1 MWFAETTSEKADLAK
16 VIIEALQTAI
26 PMREN
31 KIKLLPYKEILVWV
45 WLLEIQIPGFGNVAK
60 HLC

>member
-16 VIIEALQTAI
+16 VIIEALQTPI

-31 KIKLLPYKEILVWV
+31 KIKLLPYKEILV
-45 WLLEIQIPGFGNVAK
+45 
-60 HLC
+60 